1 MTSKVKP
8 IPDGYHTITPSLTV
22 KNAQDAIDFYVKAF
36 GAEQKEICYAL
47 DGKTIM
53 HAELVIGDSR
63 IMLNEEFPNMNCL
76 SPLGLGGT
84 PVSLYLYVENVDS
97 FFDKAVKSG
106 ATVTMPISDMF
117 WGDRAGQFSDPFGHK
132 WMVATHM
139 KDLTPEEIKKGQ
151 EEWMK
156 QQMACAK

>member
-1 MTSKVKP
+1 
-8 IPDGYHTITPSLTV
+8 
-22 KNAQDAIDFYVKAF
+22 
-36 GAEQKEICYAL
+36 
-47 DGKTIM
+47 
-53 HAELVIGDSR
+53 
-63 IMLNEEFPNMNCL
+63 
-76 SPLGLGGT
+76 
-84 PVSLYLYVENVDS
+84 
-97 FFDKAVKSG
+97 
-106 ATVTMPISDMF
+106 MPISDMF